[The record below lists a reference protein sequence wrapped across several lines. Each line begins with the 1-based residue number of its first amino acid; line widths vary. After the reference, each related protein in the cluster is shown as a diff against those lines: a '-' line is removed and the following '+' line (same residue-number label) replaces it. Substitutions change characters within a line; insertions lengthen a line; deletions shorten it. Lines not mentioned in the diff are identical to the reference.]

1 LENFSQPLHDAAHA
15 VADIRPVARN
25 VPRFPMTV
33 WLHIAQAAAQTA
45 AREPF
50 LRAVLDELVLVHAAP
65 SRIVAATLARRL
77 AAGHAPDPAV
87 AGLVADTLDD
97 DPATLASVEA
107 DLGAVTARDPA
118 CRSPLHALLHL
129 KGFHALQAHRVAHGL
144 WRRGRI
150 DTAFWLAGLAAAA
163 LGVDIHPAVPV
174 GAGVV
179 LDHATGIVVGETAV
193 IEDGVTLLHGVTLGA
208 TGKQRGDR
216 HPKVR
221 AGAMIGAG
229 TQVLGDIEIGR
240 MSRVGA
246 GSVVLRDV
254 PAFATVAGVPARV
267 VRRPQSQAG
276 GRFSMNACTPSSAER
291 SIMLHAMVR

>member
-1 LENFSQPLHDAAHA
+1 MGHA
-15 VADIRPVARN
+15 VADIRRVARN
-25 VPRFPMTV
+25 AARFPMTV
-33 WLHIAQAAAQTA
+33 WLRMAHAATHTA

-50 LRAVLDELVLVHAAP
+50 LRPLLDELVLAP
-65 SRIVAATLARRL
+65 ATPARIVAATLARRL
-77 AAGHAPDPAV
+77 AAGHAADPAV
-87 AGLVADTLDD
+87 ATLLADTLDE
-97 DPATLASVEA
+97 DPPTLASVEA
-107 DLGAVTARDPA
+107 DLDAVTARDPA

-129 KGFHALQAHRVAHGL
+129 KGFHALQTHRIAHSL

-150 DTAFWLAGLAAAA
+150 DTAFWLAGLAAAV

-221 AGAMIGAG
+221 AGAMLGAG
-229 TQVLGDIEIGR
+229 AQVLGNIEIGA

-246 GSVVLRDV
+246 GSVVLSDV
-254 PAFATVAGVPARV
+254 PALATVAGVPAQV
-267 VRRPQSQAG
+267 VRLRQSHAG

>member
-1 LENFSQPLHDAAHA
+1 
-15 VADIRPVARN
+15 
-25 VPRFPMTV
+25 MTAWTPIV
-33 WLHIAQAAAQTA
+33 RAAAQTA

-50 LRAVLDELVLVHAAP
+50 LRPLLEALVLAP
-65 SRIVAATLARRL
+65 ATPARIVAATLAHRL
-77 AAGHAPDPAV
+77 AAGHATDPAV
-87 AGLVADTLDD
+87 AALLADTLDD
-97 DPATLASVEA
+97 DPTTLATVEA
-107 DLGAVTARDPA
+107 DLDAVTTRDPA
-118 CRSPLHALLHL
+118 CRSALHALLHL
-129 KGFHALQAHRVAHGL
+129 KGFHALQTHRVAHGL
-144 WRRGRI
+144 WRRGRL
-150 DTAFWLAGLAAAA
+150 DAAFWLAGLAAVV

-179 LDHATGIVVGETAV
+179 LDHATGIVIGETAV

-221 AGAMIGAG
+221 AGALLGAG
-229 TQVLGDIEIGR
+229 TQVLGNIEVGR

-267 VRRPQSQAG
+267 VRVRQSQAG